1 MIDCAEE
8 SDECSFPSPEPP
20 PSDPPPKE
28 EPLPNEEP
36 PNEDPAPGLGSSF
49 GVEEAFGNPA
59 PGLSALGADEGV
71 AEALGNPADAGLSV
85 LGAAE
90 GVAAALG
97 KPEDTGL
104 SALGASALGSS
115 DVLKGEGED
124 ALGASGIID
133 LTGSAFFSAGA
144 AFASSLPG
152 MMDFLGSAVVN
163 FVGVPPN
170 LNVVSELSLGSPGFV
185 SVSGSFR
192 EDWGMIDLFSS
203 SFSSAAAFAAAATA
217 GLVPAGL
224 CAVASAGFEETV

>member
-1 MIDCAEE
+1 MGAAGAAGAE
-8 SDECSFPSPEPP
+8 
-20 PSDPPPKE
+20 
-28 EPLPNEEP
+28 
-36 PNEDPAPGLGSSF
+36 
-49 GVEEAFGNPA
+49 
-59 PGLSALGADEGV
+59 EGV
-71 AEALGNPADAGLSV
+71 AAALGKPVDAGLSV

-115 DVLKGEGED
+115 DVLKGEGEG
-124 ALGASGIID
+124 ALGVSGIID

-170 LNVVSELSLGSPGFV
+170 LNVVSELSLGSSAFV

-203 SFSSAAAFAAAATA
+203 SFSSAAAFAAAAAA

-224 CAVASAGFEETV
+224 